1 MHKLPV
7 PTALY
12 QTHDNSSD
20 YSDADLSVELII
32 FDEIDVIIAQ
42 IDYISGHEAG
52 NTYWSVL
59 CKLLFNCYFNH
70 IVYEIRMP
78 NN

>member
-1 MHKLPV
+1 MRGI
-7 PTALY
+7 
-12 QTHDNSSD
+12 
-20 YSDADLSVELII
+20 II

-52 NTYWSVL
+52 NTYWSL
-59 CKLLFNCYFNH
+59 LWKLLLNCCFNH